1 MDYSQS
7 VLLRDEHSERDTHTT
22 QTHMLSV
29 VQALVPSH
37 SKLHDDAERDVYW
50 ERVLEAW
57 GVRLGKSSTT
67 RFPGSNPCSIA
78 RHDLSKLKRHPY
90 LVAHKS
96 DGVRYLLFL
105 TVRPGTTEDPVAL
118 MIDRARNMYEV
129 DVMAPDEY
137 FLRGTLLEGELVWKQ
152 PEQHEMIYLVF
163 DALLVA
169 GDSYVRRPFSERL
182 AAASR
187 LTRWSEELAQ
197 MSPDDLEVRVQETD
211 GIVLLHFDPR
221 VTMKPKRFVDLKHV
235 TRVWNERGDAAHRID
250 GLILQRANASYVYG
264 TSGDAIFKWKDQ
276 SSVDLAGKGTSLRA
290 ADGPLGTTMHDRKIH
305 IETSRVSAS
314 GEDDIL
320 EYHIEVTRDMVK
332 LFPMRARPDKTVAN
346 GLRVVEATVRDVIEN
361 IQPYELTGKGGG

>member
-1 MDYSQS
+1 
-7 VLLRDEHSERDTHTT
+7 
-22 QTHMLSV
+22 MLSV
-29 VQALVPSH
+29 VQSLVPSY
-37 SKLHDDAERDVYW
+37 SKIHDEVERDKYW
-50 ERVLEAW
+50 ERILNAW
-57 GVRLGKSSTT
+57 GVRVSKQHGPSFT

-78 RHDLSKLKRHPY
+78 RNDLEKLKRHPY

-105 TVRPGTTEDPVAL
+105 TVRPGTTDDPVAL
-118 MIDRARNMYEV
+118 MVDRARNMYEV

-137 FLRGTLLEGELVWKQ
+137 FLRDTLLEGELVWRQ
-152 PEQHEMIYLVF
+152 PDQHEMIYLVF

-169 GDSYVRRPFSERL
+169 GESYLRRPFSERL
-182 AAASR
+182 AAACR
-187 LTRWSEELAQ
+187 LTRWSEDLAQ

-221 VTMKPKRFVDLKHV
+221 VTMKPKRFVDLKHA

-250 GLILQRANASYVYG
+250 GLILQRADAPYVYG

-276 SSVDLAGKGTSLRA
+276 SSIDLAGKGSKLQA
-290 ADGPLGTTMHDRKIH
+290 ADGPLGTTMHGRTIQ

-314 GEDDIL
+314 TKEDVI
-320 EYHIEVTRDMVK
+320 EYHIEVTRDAVR

-361 IQPYELTGKGGG
+361 IQPSEFTSKV